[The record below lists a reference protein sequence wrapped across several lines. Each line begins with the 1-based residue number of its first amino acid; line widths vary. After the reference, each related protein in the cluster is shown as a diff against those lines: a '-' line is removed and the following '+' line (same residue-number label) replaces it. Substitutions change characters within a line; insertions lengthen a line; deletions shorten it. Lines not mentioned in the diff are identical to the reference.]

1 VGEVIVSERDGVLR
15 LTSRRAAVRE
25 ASPDGEHRP
34 YHFQDCEDCV
44 KQITTYPNTDSLALP
59 TPPLAHGPDHA
70 QARAL
75 ALQVVPPTAYHAQ
88 FSVEQRAAYNLA
100 QAYLALAPQ
109 PSAPPQER
117 VSEELREAA
126 KFAIQVL
133 DEQATISRTMEHL
146 NGSITEHAR
155 AVGLEAMHKPA
166 HGVSLALRRLTAAL
180 THGQTMSNE
189 IREYDTNGNVINT
202 RTNREYDINGKR

>member
-1 VGEVIVSERDGVLR
+1 MPL
-15 LTSRRAAVRE
+15 
-25 ASPDGEHRP
+25 EHETEKL
-34 YHFQDCEDCV
+34 F
-44 KQITTYPNTDSLALP
+44 TAP

-117 VSEELREAA
+117 VSEAVRE
-126 KFAIQVL
+126 VL
-133 DEQATISRTMEHL
+133 SRCEDFRRNPSASGTANATFEH
-146 NGSITEHAR
+146 IAQI
-155 AVGLEAMHKPA
+155 
-166 HGVSLALRRLTAAL
+166 LTAAL
-180 THGQTMSNE
+180 APPQERVSEAMVERAASWLRIAHSEVGWVNEDVRDMLTAAMSAGRGE
-189 IREYDTNGNVINT
+189 
-202 RTNREYDINGKR
+202 

>member
-1 VGEVIVSERDGVLR
+1 MLDAWR
-15 LTSRRAAVRE
+15 LVNE
-25 ASPDGEHRP
+25 
-34 YHFQDCEDCV
+34 Y
-44 KQITTYPNTDSLALP
+44 
-59 TPPLAHGPDHA
+59 
-70 QARAL
+70 AR
-75 ALQVVPPTAYHAQ
+75 T
-88 FSVEQRAAYNLA
+88 
-100 QAYLALAPQ
+100 PQ
-109 PSAPPQER
+109 PSVPSGEAVAWVMTFHGKMLMDSFFLDEAEAKANKGMRDRKYGDAEFRGLIPLYAAPPQER

-180 THGQTMSNE
+180 SA
-189 IREYDTNGNVINT
+189 
-202 RTNREYDINGKR
+202 